1 MKDLESL
8 IQKAGN
14 HDARAFEQIYRLT
27 SREIGWYCKR
37 LCGNEFDTQDLLQEV
52 YLTAWVKLPQYAG
65 INFPAWLRSIAHNAF
80 LNRLKK
86 YRLEQLTEQIPDTA
100 PEDELLGL
108 VHIAERRELRR
119 LMLRPID
126 NALSSVQR
134 MTVLLYYYDELTVG
148 EIAERMECTEG
159 TVKSRLYLAR
169 RKLRESLGTSAE
181 TLLSGVPCVMPM
193 LRYDARNAKQIAPV
207 LTRWGIL
214 AEITGRAA
222 LSVKT
227 AVGIGT
233 AVMLTVTGTAVV
245 LNLPEK
251 SPDASV
257 ETIRI
262 LETQDS
268 TAAFTR
274 IAVSDTVTALSDHD
288 GTSAVFTTSLSVE
301 ASQTAP
307 DTMTGLDDAAMTQAD
322 VNHDSNVTSEDS
334 LSILKYVLEMTE

>member
-1 MKDLESL
+1 M
-8 IQKAGN
+8 
-14 HDARAFEQIYRLT
+14 
-27 SREIGWYCKR
+27 
-37 LCGNEFDTQDLLQEV
+37 QEV

-100 PEDELLGL
+100 PEDELLGP

-148 EIAERMECTEG
+148 EIAGRMECTEG

-169 RKLRESLGTSAE
+169 RMLRESLGTSAE

-193 LRYDARNAKQIAPV
+193 LRYDAGNAKQIAPV
-207 LTRWGIL
+207 LARWGIL

-233 AVMLTVTGTAVV
+233 AVV

-251 SPDASV
+251 PPVAFV
-257 ETIRI
+257 ETTRI